1 MVFSSPT
8 FLYAFL
14 PIFLISY
21 FLVREIAWRNGV
33 LLAFS
38 LAFYAWGEPVFVLV
52 MLASIVVN
60 WAAARAMSAARTRKR
75 TVLSVGI
82 VLNLGLLGVAKYADF
97 IVITMNGV
105 IPSLSLPQPNLPLPL
120 GVSFFTFQAM
130 SYLIDVY
137 REEAP
142 VERSLARVALYISM
156 FPQLVAGPIV
166 RFSTVAAQ
174 IGRRR
179 STVWRGAAGT
189 RIFAIGLAQKVLIA
203 NEAGLAADVAFSL
216 GPNLDPSEAW
226 AGLAAYTLQIYYDF
240 AGYSNMAIG
249 LGLILGF
256 SFPRNFNLPYTACS
270 VTEFWRRWHISLS
283 TWFRDYLYIP
293 LGGNR
298 HGPFRTYFNLSVVFL
313 LCGAWHGASWNFI
326 AWGAW
331 HGALL
336 IAERAGGAT
345 ALSRVPHL
353 VSRAYLL
360 LAVMAGWVLFR
371 AETLADAGVYYRALL
386 GQMGDGLFNADLGSV
401 FTPYRMAVFVVGV
414 LLALV
419 RLRAPRMGAASHPQP
434 VGSGRSAAVA
444 RLGSDVVVWA
454 FFVLSL
460 IAIAGAG
467 NNPFLYFRF

>member
-1 MVFSSPT
+1 
-8 FLYAFL
+8 
-14 PIFLISY
+14 
-21 FLVREIAWRNGV
+21 
-33 LLAFS
+33 
-38 LAFYAWGEPVFVLV
+38 
-52 MLASIVVN
+52 
-60 WAAARAMSAARTRKR
+60 
-75 TVLSVGI
+75 
-82 VLNLGLLGVAKYADF
+82 
-97 IVITMNGV
+97 
-105 IPSLSLPQPNLPLPL
+105 
-120 GVSFFTFQAM
+120 
-130 SYLIDVY
+130 
-137 REEAP
+137 
-142 VERSLARVALYISM
+142 
-156 FPQLVAGPIV
+156 
-166 RFSTVAAQ
+166 
-174 IGRRR
+174 
-179 STVWRGAAGT
+179 
-189 RIFAIGLAQKVLIA
+189 
-203 NEAGLAADVAFSL
+203 
-216 GPNLDPSEAW
+216 
-226 AGLAAYTLQIYYDF
+226 
-240 AGYSNMAIG
+240 MAIG

-256 SFPRNFNLPYTACS
+256 SFPRNFNLPYTARS

-298 HGPFRTYFNLSVVFL
+298 QGPFRTYLNLSVVFL

-345 ALSRVPHL
+345 ALSRMPYL

-360 LAVMAGWVLFR
+360 LAVMASWVLFR
-371 AETLADAGVYYRALL
+371 AETLADAGAYYRALL
-386 GQMGDGLFNADLGSV
+386 GQTGDGQFNADLGSV
-401 FTPYRMAVFVVGV
+401 FTPYRMAVFAVGV